1 MYTIEIT
8 TKQPVTDQQ
17 QQVLQ
22 QSVQDADPAAAC
34 EIHDNSCKI
43 SGGSIEPAKL
53 SYLLGL
59 ATGSHSASEIVRLL
73 LLYENV

>member
-8 TKQPVTDQQ
+8 TKQLVIDQL

-73 LLYENV
+73 LVYENV